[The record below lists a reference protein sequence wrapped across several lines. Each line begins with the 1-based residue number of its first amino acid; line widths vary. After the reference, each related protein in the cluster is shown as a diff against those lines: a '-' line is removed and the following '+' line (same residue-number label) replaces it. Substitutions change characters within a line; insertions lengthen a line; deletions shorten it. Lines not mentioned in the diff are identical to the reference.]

1 MCLGSTQSYPDLG
14 PRDTSE
20 EIIKSKYELSAEN
33 KARNLTRKEAKARSL
48 IDFAG
53 GGDEVVGTGTS
64 IGNGLSSPTAS
75 SGNMI
80 A

>member
-20 EIIKSKYELSAEN
+20 EIIKSKYELSDEN
-33 KARNLTRKEAKARSL
+33 KAKNLTRKKAKAKSL
-48 IDFAG
+48 INFDG
-53 GGDEVVGTGTS
+53 GSGEVGGTGTS

-75 SGNMI
+75 SGHSMV
-80 A
+80 

>member
-1 MCLGSTQSYPDLG
+1 MCLGSAATYPDIG

-20 EIIKSKYELSAEN
+20 EIIKSKYELSDEN
-33 KARNLTRKEAKARSL
+33 KFKNLTRKKAKAKSL
-48 IDFAG
+48 INFD
-53 GGDEVVGTGTS
+53 GDGNEVGGTGTS

>member
-20 EIIKSKYELSAEN
+20 EIIKSKYELSDEN
-33 KARNLTRKEAKARSL
+33 KRRNIGRRKPLVSF
-48 IDFAG
+48 DDQS
-53 GGDEVVGTGTS
+53 GDGFSGKGTVM
-64 IGNGLSSPTAS
+64 GNGLSTPISS
-75 SGNMI
+75 SGNRI